1 MPRPMLR
8 TTPRSLPVSPS
19 RSLLRSC
26 CRGFTLVELLVV
38 IGIIALLISILL
50 PALNKAR
57 ESANQVKCASNLRQ
71 LSTALVAYALAN
83 KGAFPPS
90 IDTSPNQPTNI
101 GIFTG
106 DPLVPAGTFVENMW
120 YQQGRIGKFLGKPE
134 TISNTASSLLNPD
147 LATVSGPIMVCP
159 SYSSRGAKRSYGM
172 NVWASSLINAGSLQR
187 NGDHVYGHLFRYGVK
202 NASQMLLITET
213 FAQTQIGNDF
223 YSNPNAGDYLNSKA
237 IGLKYFPAALFG
249 ASDTKWSNSI
259 VGANTDA
266 FTNIAWFLH
275 RGSQPKGDAG
285 NNVGAANSP
294 YGKVNMGFVDGHVEL
309 IANTDVADFKNFKS
323 KFRVWW
329 SPKDHILQP

>member
-106 DPLVPAGTFVENMW
+106 DPLVHARPFRRGGPA
-120 YQQGRIGKFLGKPE
+120 LG
-134 TISNTASSLLNPD
+134 ASSARSARTSL
-147 LATVSGPIMVCP
+147 GPSPRI
-159 SYSSRGAKRSYGM
+159 
-172 NVWASSLINAGSLQR
+172 
-187 NGDHVYGHLFRYGVK
+187 
-202 NASQMLLITET
+202 ITS
-213 FAQTQIGNDF
+213 A
-223 YSNPNAGDYLNSKA
+223 
-237 IGLKYFPAALFG
+237 
-249 ASDTKWSNSI
+249 
-259 VGANTDA
+259 
-266 FTNIAWFLH
+266 
-275 RGSQPKGDAG
+275 
-285 NNVGAANSP
+285 
-294 YGKVNMGFVDGHVEL
+294 
-309 IANTDVADFKNFKS
+309 
-323 KFRVWW
+323 
-329 SPKDHILQP
+329 